1 MILNGNVVAPV
12 DPLTG
17 YLETAVTA
25 YDQQIVSQNS
35 SGAILL
41 FVGLLLLAGMEK

>member
-17 YLETAVTA
+17 YLETVVTA
-25 YDQQIVSQNS
+25 YDNEIIAQNS
-35 SGAILL
+35 TPAILL
-41 FVGLLLLAGMEK
+41 FVGLLFWASLKK